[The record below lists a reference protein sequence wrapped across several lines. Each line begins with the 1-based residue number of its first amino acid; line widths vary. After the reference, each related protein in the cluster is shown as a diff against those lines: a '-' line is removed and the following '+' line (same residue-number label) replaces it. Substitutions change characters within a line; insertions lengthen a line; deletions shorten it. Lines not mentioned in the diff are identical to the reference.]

1 MNEWIMLLIGLVAG
15 LVVFGIGIKVFPQLA
30 RQEQGYP
37 KEEEIERALL
47 PFAFNAISAAYKVSE
62 KAIDDVQQRLQ
73 GADKAA
79 IARQVYRM
87 LPDRVGGYDV
97 TTIKNTIG
105 EERFAELVEGAYGDF
120 DQFFEQHQNRFDQLY
135 EDWKKTNA
143 PGQGTA

>member
-15 LVVFGIGIKVFPQLA
+15 LVVFAVGIRFFPQLA
-30 RQEQGYP
+30 QQKQGYIG
-37 KEEEIERALL
+37 EEEIERALL

-87 LPDRVGGYDV
+87 LPDQVGDYDV

-105 EERFAELVEGAYGDF
+105 EERFAELVQSAYGDF
-120 DQFFEQHQNRFDQLY
+120 DQFFDQHQSRFDQLY
-135 EDWKKTNA
+135 EEWKKTNA
-143 PGQGTA
+143 PDQAAG